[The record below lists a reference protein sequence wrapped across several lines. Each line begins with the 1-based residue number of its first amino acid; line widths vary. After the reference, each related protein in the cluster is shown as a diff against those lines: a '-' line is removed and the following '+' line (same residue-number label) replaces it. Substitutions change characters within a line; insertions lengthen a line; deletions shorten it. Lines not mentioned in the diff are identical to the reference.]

1 MIATHSSTSKQNIY
15 HRITPVANSKMY
27 LNINSNKT
35 DNGVEIWL
43 YSDGNHPSCKWYLR
57 LADDV
62 FKYLNS
68 PDVGKAR

>member
-1 MIATHSSTSKQNIY
+1 
-15 HRITPVANSKMY
+15 MY

-35 DNGVEIWL
+35 ENGTEIWL

-62 FKYLNS
+62 FKYLNC
-68 PDVGKAR
+68 PDVGKGK